1 MKILIYKIV
10 NKLKHIKAIFKMIY
24 FKVRELIIILTVQF
38 IKEIGMKDK
47 DMAKEN
53 IYLQMEIFYKENLQ
67 IIIIYICDFIL
78 IYIQIYNNKI

>member
-53 IYLQMEIFYKENLQ
+53 IYL
-67 IIIIYICDFIL
+67 
-78 IYIQIYNNKI
+78 